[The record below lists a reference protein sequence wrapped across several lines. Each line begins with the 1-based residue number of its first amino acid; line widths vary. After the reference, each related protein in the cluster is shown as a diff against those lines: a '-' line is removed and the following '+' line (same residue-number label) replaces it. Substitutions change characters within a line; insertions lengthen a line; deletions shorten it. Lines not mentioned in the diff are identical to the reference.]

1 MAYFA
6 VMQNSSFQSP
16 DSTFVIN
23 PTEQPSN
30 FVLNPYV
37 DPLRHSHRDSLPF
50 PTEAASRLG
59 SQRSQRYDDLFLAV
73 EEAELRIREFAS
85 IMGLLETDDDT
96 PTAA

>member
-1 MAYFA
+1 
-6 VMQNSSFQSP
+6 MQNSSSQSP
-16 DSTFVIN
+16 DPTFVMKPI
-23 PTEQPSN
+23 EQPSN

-37 DPLRHSHRDSLPF
+37 DPLRHSQRDSLPF
-50 PTEAASRLG
+50 PTEAATRLG

-85 IMGLLETDDDT
+85 IMGLFEIGDDT